1 MPISHPSAEHPEVAP
16 VLDLLVNG
24 LKSALPKQLV
34 GIYLYG
40 SAIAGDFDPGISD
53 IDLVAV
59 LHEELNDKR
68 FRDLQQLHA
77 RIIDTHPQWLDRL
90 ELAYISQAGLRD
102 FRQRASAIGIISP
115 GEPFHRLQAGQD
127 WLISWHQLREDGI
140 ALHGPGIETL
150 LDPISTDEYLAAVKQ
165 HITAYRDLRGL
176 EPRQRN
182 VSYVVLTVARGVYTL
197 RHRRAASKRIAAEW
211 AKRQFPEWSGLIDRA
226 WSWRQYPPCDGIAE
240 EEILARTAAYV
251 DDMLSQVSKTEVS
264 QKPPAKSARSRP
276 D

>member
-1 MPISHPSAEHPEVAP
+1 MPNSHPSAEHPEVAS
-16 VLDLLVNG
+16 VLGLLIPG
-24 LKSALPKQLV
+24 LKSALQGQLV

-40 SAIAGDFDPGISD
+40 SLIAGDFDPGISD
-53 IDLVAV
+53 IDLVVV
-59 LHEELNDKR
+59 LKEELDDRR

-77 RIIDTHPQWLDRL
+77 RIIDKHPQWLDRL

-115 GEPFHRLQAGQD
+115 GEPFHRLQAGRD

-150 LDPISTDEYLAAVKQ
+150 LGPISTDEYLAAVKE
-165 HITAYRDLRGL
+165 HIAAYRDLRGL
-176 EPRQRN
+176 EPRRRN
-182 VSYVVLTVARGVYTL
+182 VSYVVLTVARGIYTL

-211 AKRQFPEWSGLIDRA
+211 AKREFPEWAGLIDRA
-226 WSWRQYPPCDGIAE
+226 WIWRQYPPCDGIAE

-251 DDMLSQVSKTEVS
+251 DDMLSQVNANKTCNRE
-264 QKPPAKSARSRP
+264 
-276 D
+276 